1 MILNV
6 KLFSMKKNYK
16 FFIYPLL
23 IIFLVLLL
31 SVFKINGSSVEIFRG
46 AVFDTSE
53 RDPNS
58 LFGRPRAIRSDQY
71 MITIPMIAS
80 QDINNEATIN
90 TDMGEGTN
98 LITQNIPSRNIFA
111 LFRPTFFTFYFTDD
125 TGFSY
130 SFHWWAEM
138 GLLLISTYLL
148 LLQLT
153 NKNLWISIGGSLLFV
168 MTPFTQWWNQTNMI
182 TWISFGVLF
191 FLKILKEK
199 DWRINILYGLGLSYS
214 IVTFALLLYPAFQV
228 SVTYIALGIAIGY
241 VISEWKEIKGN
252 LKLSIPILV
261 TFVIL
266 GGSFVLLFIK
276 EYKDV
281 ISIISNTVYPGT
293 RFITAG
299 EGDRNLLFNG
309 FYNIL
314 LQRDSNTAP
323 FGNQSESS
331 NFFLLFPPLLVWII
345 YKNINLFRKKKKLD
359 WIAICI
365 SLVLIF
371 FTTHYFLP
379 LPSIVSKISLMFLI
393 PHQRLL
399 IGFGFGSYI
408 LMLYILSKKDI
419 YKPNKSIVDT
429 ILLYLLS
436 LSFGMLIC
444 SVGIKLYTT
453 SPDFFKSPKIVPPE
467 IKIIGASSLVTLL
480 VFLLLKNY
488 KKLFL
493 IILLSFA
500 FLSTVYI
507 NPIRRGLD
515 VLTNTEIAKYIRE
528 TSEKD
533 DSKWVAFGDNRIA
546 QYALANN
553 ASIIN
558 GVHIYPQFD
567 IWKVLDPQGQYID
580 IYNRYAHIGF
590 EENIGNNSSIQLLL
604 PDALVVNINPC
615 DPKLKELGTKY
626 ILTTKPLHNT
636 SCLKNQKRFE
646 RIIIYEVNQ

>member
-16 FFIYPLL
+16 FIIYPLL

-241 VISEWKEIKGN
+241 VISEWKEIKDN

-261 TFVIL
+261 ASVIL

-293 RFITAG
+293 RFITARFK
-299 EGDRNLLFNG
+299 EISAVN
-309 FYNIL
+309 
-314 LQRDSNTAP
+314 
-323 FGNQSESS
+323 ES
-331 NFFLLFPPLLVWII
+331 
-345 YKNINLFRKKKKLD
+345 K
-359 WIAICI
+359 
-365 SLVLIF
+365 
-371 FTTHYFLP
+371 
-379 LPSIVSKISLMFLI
+379 
-393 PHQRLL
+393 
-399 IGFGFGSYI
+399 
-408 LMLYILSKKDI
+408 
-419 YKPNKSIVDT
+419 
-429 ILLYLLS
+429 
-436 LSFGMLIC
+436 
-444 SVGIKLYTT
+444 
-453 SPDFFKSPKIVPPE
+453 
-467 IKIIGASSLVTLL
+467 
-480 VFLLLKNY
+480 
-488 KKLFL
+488 
-493 IILLSFA
+493 
-500 FLSTVYI
+500 
-507 NPIRRGLD
+507 
-515 VLTNTEIAKYIRE
+515 
-528 TSEKD
+528 
-533 DSKWVAFGDNRIA
+533 
-546 QYALANN
+546 
-553 ASIIN
+553 
-558 GVHIYPQFD
+558 
-567 IWKVLDPQGQYID
+567 
-580 IYNRYAHIGF
+580 
-590 EENIGNNSSIQLLL
+590 
-604 PDALVVNINPC
+604 
-615 DPKLKELGTKY
+615 
-626 ILTTKPLHNT
+626 
-636 SCLKNQKRFE
+636 
-646 RIIIYEVNQ
+646 

>member
-1 MILNV
+1 
-6 KLFSMKKNYK
+6 MKKNYK
-16 FFIYPLL
+16 FIIYPLL
-23 IIFLVLLL
+23 VILLVLLL
-31 SVFKINGSSVEIFRG
+31 SIFKINGSSVDMFREVIFTEESNTDEI
-46 AVFDTSE
+46 DT
-53 RDPNS
+53 DS
-58 LFGRPRAIRSDQY
+58 LFGSSRAIRSDQY
-71 MITIPMIAS
+71 MVTIPMIVS

-153 NKNLWISIGGSLLFV
+153 KKNLWISIGGSLLFV

-199 DWRINILYGLGLSYS
+199 DWRINILCGLGLSYS

-453 SPDFFKSPKIVPPE
+453 SPDFFKSPKIVSPE

-553 ASIIN
+553 ANILN
-558 GVHIYPQFD
+558 GVHIYPQFN
-567 IWKVLDPQGQYID
+567 IWKILDPQSQYID

>member
-1 MILNV
+1 
-6 KLFSMKKNYK
+6 MKKNYK
-16 FFIYPLL
+16 FIIYPLL
-23 IIFLVLLL
+23 VILLVLLL
-31 SVFKINGSSVEIFRG
+31 SIFKINGSSVDMFREVIFTEESNTDEI
-46 AVFDTSE
+46 DT
-53 RDPNS
+53 DS
-58 LFGRPRAIRSDQY
+58 LFGSSRAIRSDQY
-71 MITIPMIAS
+71 MVTIPMIVS

-153 NKNLWISIGGSLLFV
+153 KKNLWISIGGSLLFV

-453 SPDFFKSPKIVPPE
+453 SPDFFKSPKIVSPE

>member
-1 MILNV
+1 
-6 KLFSMKKNYK
+6 MKKNYK
-16 FFIYPLL
+16 FIIYPLL
-23 IIFLVLLL
+23 VILLVLLL
-31 SVFKINGSSVEIFRG
+31 SVFKINGSSVDMFREVIFREESNTDEI
-46 AVFDTSE
+46 DT
-53 RDPNS
+53 NS
-58 LFGRPRAIRSDQY
+58 LFGSPRAIRSDQY
-71 MITIPMIAS
+71 MVTIPMIVS

-98 LITQNIPSRNIFA
+98 LITQNIPSRNVFA
-111 LFRPTFFTFYFTDD
+111 LFRPTFLTFYFIDD

-130 SFHWWAEM
+130 SFHWWAEI

-148 LLQLT
+148 LLHLT
-153 NKNLWISIGGSLLFV
+153 KKNLWISIGGSLLFV

-261 TFVIL
+261 ASVIL

-281 ISIISNTVYPGT
+281 ISIIANTVYPGA

-299 EGDRNLLFNG
+299 GGDRNLLFNG

-323 FGNQSESS
+323 FGNQSEFS
-331 NFFLLFPPLLVWII
+331 NFFLLFPPLLVWVI
-345 YKNINLFRKKKKLD
+345 YKNIDLFKKKKKLD

-371 FTTHYFLP
+371 FTAHYFLP

-436 LSFGMLIC
+436 LSFGVHIC

-453 SPDFFKSPKIVPPE
+453 SPDFFKSPRIVSPE

>member
-1 MILNV
+1 
-6 KLFSMKKNYK
+6 MKKNYK
-16 FFIYPLL
+16 FIIYPLL
-23 IIFLVLLL
+23 VILLVLLL
-31 SVFKINGSSVEIFRG
+31 SIFKINGSSVDMFREVIFTEESNTDEI
-46 AVFDTSE
+46 DT
-53 RDPNS
+53 DS
-58 LFGRPRAIRSDQY
+58 LFGSSRAIRSDQY
-71 MITIPMIAS
+71 MVTIPMIVS

-153 NKNLWISIGGSLLFV
+153 KKNLWISIGGSLLFV

-199 DWRINILYGLGLSYS
+199 DWRINILCGLGLSYS

-453 SPDFFKSPKIVPPE
+453 SPDFFKSPKIVSPE